1 MKDIFAGSSTCCY
14 SVAKL
19 CPTLRD
25 PMDCSTPAFAVL
37 HYLLQFAQTHV
48 HWVDD
53 AIQPSHPLST
63 PSLPALNLSQP
74 QGLFQYLIPSND
86 KKLYLFW
93 TWLS

>member
-37 HYLLQFAQTHV
+37 HYLPQFAQTHV
-48 HWVDD
+48 H
-53 AIQPSHPLST
+53 
-63 PSLPALNLSQP
+63 
-74 QGLFQYLIPSND
+74 
-86 KKLYLFW
+86 
-93 TWLS
+93 